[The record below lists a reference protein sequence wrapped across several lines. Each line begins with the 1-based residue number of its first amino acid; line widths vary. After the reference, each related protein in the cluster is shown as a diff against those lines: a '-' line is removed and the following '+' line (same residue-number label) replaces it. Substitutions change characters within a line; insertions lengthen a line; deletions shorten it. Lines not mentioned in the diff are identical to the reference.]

1 MRCIISGCKALG
13 AWGQEK
19 DFFWTTSGPGFN
31 SSPSGLTVNP
41 DHHSL
46 VCLGY
51 PGYPLFTCQ
60 PLLQQLVCKTVLL
73 KQWLY
78 YLQFSFSKASLDGFT
93 ARTVKTNMISLLRS
107 RLFWMI
113 DDVPDNSL
121 INRICASGIH
131 EEVRMEETAWRS
143 PKFTNPLGRI
153 EIKSRWT
160 LKKLHGMHH

>member
-1 MRCIISGCKALG
+1 MQCIISGCKAFG

-31 SSPSGLTVNP
+31 SLPSALTVNP

-51 PGYPLFTCQ
+51 SAGYPLFTCQ

-78 YLQFSFSKASLDGFT
+78 YLQFSFPKASLDGFI
-93 ARTVKTNMISLLRS
+93 ARTNMISLLRS
-107 RLFWMI
+107 RLFWVI
-113 DDVPDNSL
+113 DDVPDNSFL
-121 INRICASGIH
+121 PLKPWHYWIIGFVLQEFMRKFG
-131 EEVRMEETAWRS
+131 WRRLLGAVQNS
-143 PKFTNPLGRI
+143 P
-153 EIKSRWT
+153 T
-160 LKKLHGMHH
+160 L